1 MIEERKIVISLITS
15 TEYIERIQDCW
26 TVKLFESQTAKR
38 IAMWCMEY
46 YNKYKTAPGKEIE
59 TIYYQKKKNGLPKD
73 LATEIEEDILPG
85 LSEEYETSYDNVD
98 YLVDVT
104 RKYFSERSLLKH
116 TEEVQSLLISG
127 KTVEAEKLA
136 VSYKP
141 LAKEPIATV
150 EMSEENILGRID
162 QAFNRTSEPIIEYPG
177 ALGEFWNDQL
187 IRGGFVALLA
197 REKMGKT
204 FMMIDMAMRAAK
216 QGRRVAFF
224 EAGDMNEDQLIK
236 RLCIYLAQ
244 RSDKAKYCGEMWQP
258 TKDCI
263 FNQTDTCDKEERAC
277 SFGVK
282 DMIHDE
288 AHKLRQNITQKELIE
303 LFKQNKKYTPCS
315 HCDEYK
321 YNKWGTNWVEQID
334 VGGPLTAE
342 DAKRYVEK
350 FFIGKNRRFKIS
362 CTPSGTLTV
371 AHSLSMLDVWEK
383 TDGFIPDV
391 IFWDYPDIMTD
402 NTEKDIRA
410 RQNKIWMDLR
420 GVPDNR
426 HCLAIVV
433 TQADANSYTKDLLSL
448 ENFSEDKRKYAHVTA
463 MYGLNQDHKGRE
475 KANGVIRIN
484 EMVVREGDF
493 NVTNQ
498 VYVLQ
503 NLRRGRP
510 VLTSYW

>member
-1 MIEERKIVISLITS
+1 MIEERKIIISLITS

-46 YNKYKTAPGKEIE
+46 YNKYKKAPGKEIE
-59 TIYYQKKKNGLPKD
+59 TIFYQKKKNGLPKE
-73 LATEIEEDILPG
+73 LAQEIEEDVLPG
-85 LSEEYETSYDNVD
+85 LSEEYETSNDNVD

-104 RKYFSERSLLKH
+104 RKYFSEKHILKY
-116 TEEVQSLLISG
+116 TEEIQSLLISG
-127 KTVEAEKLA
+127 KTVEAEKMA
-136 VSYKP
+136 ASYKSI
-141 LAKEPIATV
+141 AKDPINTI
-150 EMSEENILGRID
+150 EMSEDSILNRVEH
-162 QAFNRTSEPIIEYPG
+162 AFNRTTETLIHYPG

-244 RSDKAKYCGEMWQP
+244 RSDKVKYCGEMWHP
-258 TKDCI
+258 VKDCI
-263 FNQTDTCDKEERAC
+263 YNQTDTCDKEERVC
-277 SFGVK
+277 SFGVNIMNK
-282 DMIHDE
+282 LE
-288 AHKLRQNITQKELIE
+288 AYKLRQNIQQKDLIE
-303 LFKQNKKYTPCS
+303 MYQQNKKYAPCS
-315 HCDEYK
+315 HCEEFK
-321 YNKWGTNWVEQID
+321 HNKWGTNWVQKID
-334 VGGPLTAE
+334 VGLPLTSE
-342 DAKRYVEK
+342 EAKKYITD
-350 FFIGKNRRFKIS
+350 FFIKNKRRFKIS

-371 AHSLSMLDVWEK
+371 AQSLSMLDVWEK
-383 TDGFIPDV
+383 EDGFIPDV
-391 IFWDYPDIMTD
+391 VFWDYPDIMLET
-402 NTEKDIRA
+402 TEKDLRA

-420 GVPDNR
+420 GIPDDR

-433 TQADANSYTKDLLSL
+433 TQADANSYTKDRISL
-448 ENFSEDKRKYAHVTA
+448 ENFSEDKRKYGHVTA

-475 KANGVIRIN
+475 KANGVMCIN
-484 EMVVREGDF
+484 RLVIREGEF
-493 NVTNQ
+493 NAADE